1 MSRNIVVKYIEK
13 NPTNLT
19 EQVFSSFLHFYDLLL
34 LLKQNAFKML
44 KGS

>member
-1 MSRNIVVKYIEK
+1 MSRNIVVKYMEN

-19 EQVFSSFLHFYDLLL
+19 EQVFPSFLYFYDLLL